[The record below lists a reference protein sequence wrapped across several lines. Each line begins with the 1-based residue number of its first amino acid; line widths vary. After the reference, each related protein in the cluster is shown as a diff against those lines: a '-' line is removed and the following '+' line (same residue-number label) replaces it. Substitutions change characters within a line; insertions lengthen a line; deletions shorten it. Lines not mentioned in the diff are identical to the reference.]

1 MLRHSRAHS
10 CRTASGLGPLPPCT
24 RTLWRVLVA
33 HHTHCHFAHTLTV
46 TAHTLHSITLQ
57 SAPSISLAHVPHT
70 PKSYWEGEYAKAD
83 WATLENH
90 EFYLLDYPLLRPW
103 LDRFLSKP
111 GPTLEIGCGS
121 R

>member
-1 MLRHSRAHS
+1 
-10 CRTASGLGPLPPCT
+10 
-24 RTLWRVLVA
+24 LVA
-33 HHTHCHFAHTLTV
+33 HYTCGHFTHILTV

-57 SAPSISLAHVPHT
+57 YLLHQS

-111 GPTLEIGCGS
+111 GPSLEIGCGS